1 MKLAPKFISNAQSE
15 APGRAPQRS
24 NLVRL
29 SGICKRF
36 KDDLVLSEIDLDV
49 AAGEV
54 LALIGPSGSGKSTLL
69 RCINLL
75 ETPSS
80 GTVYIDGQSIWE
92 SGNPL
97 LQLHGRQLAQ
107 KRQEIGMVFQRFN
120 LFPHLTVLENV
131 TIGLTKVLRLSKAE
145 AQSIAREFIGKVGL
159 SKFLDAYPATLSG
172 GQQQRVAISRALAM
186 RPKLMLFDE
195 PTASLDPELVGEVLD
210 VMRMLANAG
219 TTMIIVTHE
228 MHFAA
233 EIADRVAFLDGG
245 KILEI
250 GPAYDVLRK
259 PQHTRTAAF
268 LAKVLSRSGNEL

>member
-1 MKLAPKFISNAQSE
+1 MKLASKCISNAQSKV
-15 APGRAPQRS
+15 PGKALQQS
-24 NLVRL
+24 GLVRL
-29 SGICKRF
+29 SGVCKRF
-36 KDDLVLSEIDLDV
+36 QDDLVLDEIDLDV

-54 LALIGPSGSGKSTLL
+54 IALIGPSGSGKSTLL

-80 GTVYIDGQSIWE
+80 GAIYVDGHAVWASE
-92 SGNPL
+92 NPQF
-97 LQLHGRQLAQ
+97 QLYGRQLAQ
-107 KRQEIGMVFQRFN
+107 KRQEIGMVFQKFN

-131 TIGLTKVLRLSKAE
+131 TIGLTKVLKFSTME
-145 AQSIAREFIGKVGL
+145 AKNIARDVIDKVGL

-210 VMRMLANAG
+210 VMRILAKAG

-228 MHFAA
+228 MHFAS

-250 GPAYDVLRK
+250 GPANDVLRK
-259 PQHTRTAAF
+259 PQHIRTAAF
-268 LAKVLSRSGNEL
+268 LARVLSRSGNKL